1 MLGVV
6 QHLHLRYGD
15 QHAMT
20 LITFQD
26 GKPVMRD
33 GKVGTGQGCCCG
45 GCGRC
50 LVDGQVN
57 HDYRTQAECERCR
70 QCVEMLQTECNGD
83 CPNGA
88 LPGESLVTLEFSSE
102 ECGTGGA
109 GSVEIG
115 CGTILS
121 ATVTNGGSGYAT
133 ATFAEPTLTLSVS
146 GGTGGVLTIDGYNK
160 LSAGSDAYYGIGSV
174 TVANG
179 GSGYTD
185 NAQATITL
193 GTGDE
198 KLPSSATP
206 DIRIRTEY
214 RPPNDEWTLQ
224 QYENGEPIPTVGT
237 GLVISLTLVPT
248 YAGATDYEASAVTVV
263 AGGSGHSV
271 GESFTA
277 AAVEGGTVTEAA
289 LEITSVGSGGEVTGI
304 ALLASGQFLGIDT
317 GVIDR
322 VEFGLGGWRGAYRK
336 ATVSV
341 CEVAVSIVQE
351 SPSNGTG
358 ATITA
363 TVETAAGA
371 NFGKVTGLTV
381 TNGGSG
387 YVALCEKKTTVASCD
402 ECPPRESP
410 ESATCEETGGCPCGA
425 WVVDDNQEPC
435 ECCQW
440 TLSPYG
446 VGFTPSESNSQELN
460 DCICNTFN
468 QAFEDMGAAFEEAG
482 WTVTLGPPP
491 DGQQCGGSITAV
503 CEECERAFPDPI
515 SADYGG
521 FSRVPCNPDHWVDMP
536 SFSLGT
542 ACGTLAFFGYPSLAC
557 VKGGQ
562 IVPGEL
568 YGLNR
573 YYAADGKFYIPKC
586 GQRIT
591 ECKCCQRIVQNT
603 GLILEEFDSACCGD
617 CPQGYGP
624 QWTDQ
629 YGNLWPTEWVCASG
643 RCNPLP

>member
-1 MLGVV
+1 MPMLGSN
-6 QHLHLRYGD
+6 
-15 QHAMT
+15 
-20 LITFQD
+20 
-26 GKPVMRD
+26 
-33 GKVGTGQGCCCG
+33 CSECCG

-50 LVDGQVN
+50 VVNGQVN
-57 HDYRTQAECERCR
+57 PDYRTQAECERCR

-83 CPNGA
+83 CPDGS
-88 LPGESLVTLEFSSE
+88 LPSESLVTLEFSSE
-102 ECGTGGA
+102 ECGSGGG
-109 GSVEIG
+109 GSVVIG

-121 ATVTNGGSGYAT
+121 ATITNGGSGYAT
-133 ATFAEPTLTLSVS
+133 VELSEPTLTLTAP
-146 GGTGGVLTIDGYNK
+146 GGTGGAVAITSYSKYTDSVYSGYW
-160 LSAGSDAYYGIGSV
+160 GISGLSV
-174 TVANG
+174 TSG

-185 NAQATITL
+185 NAAVTLSL
-193 GTGDE
+193 GTDDKQKPG
-198 KLPSSATP
+198 TP
-206 DIRIRTEY
+206 APTIRIRTVAD
-214 RPPNDEWTLQ
+214 PPADDWTLTSYSQ
-224 QYENGEPIPTVGT
+224 NGS
-237 GLVISLTLVPT
+237 GLVVSLTLARLPYLEGYGPLFEATAATVVDGG
-248 YAGATDYEASAVTVV
+248 AGYEVGDELDAIGSTTDPGNPAVLSVTSVDGNGAVTGLSVLF
-263 AGGSGHSV
+263 GGYH
-271 GESFTA
+271 
-277 AAVEGGTVTEAA
+277 EGT
-289 LEITSVGSGGEVTGI
+289 
-304 ALLASGQFLGIDT
+304 DT
-317 GVIDR
+317 GVIESA
-322 VEFGLGGWRGAYRK
+322 EFTSTAVGLPSSQGAYRK
-336 ATVSV
+336 ETVEV
-341 CEVAVSIVQE
+341 CDVVVSIVQE

-358 ATITA
+358 ATFTA
-363 TVETAAGA
+363 TVEGNPVSP

-410 ESATCEETGGCPCGA
+410 ESATCEETGGCPCGT

-460 DCICNTFN
+460 DCICNAFN

-521 FSRVPCNPDHWVDMP
+521 FYRVPCNPDHWVDMP

-542 ACGTLAFFGYPSLAC
+542 ACGNLAFIGYPSLAC

-562 IVPGEL
+562 IVPGEV
-568 YGLNR
+568 YGLDR
-573 YYAADGKFYIPKC
+573 YYADGKFYIPKC

-603 GLILEEFDSACCGD
+603 GLILDEFDAACCGD

-629 YGNLWPTEWVCASG
+629 YGNLWPTEWVCVSG